1 LLGRSS
7 FANINRV
14 AKDAFTP
21 LPRASAA
28 RDIDWLAFF
37 IGATTNG
44 NAIRRVLLE
53 AFIAT
58 PPMAQISGELST
70 TKRE

>member
-1 LLGRSS
+1 M
-7 FANINRV
+7 
-14 AKDAFTP
+14 TH
-21 LPRASAA
+21 LPRVSAA
-28 RDIDWLAFF
+28 RDINRLAFF

-53 AFIAT
+53 AFIAM
-58 PPMAQISGELST
+58 PPVAQISGDLST

>member
-7 FANINRV
+7 FANVNSV
-14 AKDAFTP
+14 ANDAFTP
-21 LPRASAA
+21 RERGS
-28 RDIDWLAFF
+28 DINRLAFF
-37 IGATTNG
+37 IGATING

-53 AFIAT
+53 AFIAM
-58 PPMAQISGELST
+58 PPVAQISGDLST